1 MSLDVGSATRIH
13 LSRVWQKRYV
23 GLAPDPRAADLN
35 HPRGGWNVEAW
46 WLLNHNCFGVEA
58 IDEPLPHAR
67 LCASLSG
74 CRLMVSERKLNFQPH
89 QIIVSPKAA
98 FFQEMG
104 DLRQR
109 LFLHPECG

>member
-46 WLLNHNCFGVEA
+46 WLLNHNCFSVEA
-58 IDEPLPHAR
+58 INEPLPHAR
-67 LCASLSG
+67 LYAVKGAWWAVYFLLG
-74 CRLMVSERKLNFQPH
+74 E
-89 QIIVSPKAA
+89 KAL
-98 FFQEMG
+98 
-104 DLRQR
+104 DL
-109 LFLHPECG
+109 LLELC